1 MFEKK
6 LSELSYKDIT
16 DLLYLRKEQESE
28 ILDYKRIVH
37 TSTDEF
43 AKDVTGFANTKG
55 GYIIYGIDEKQ
66 NEIIGVENA
75 KGRTKV
81 EEFVQ
86 SVINHKVDKA
96 VFCEIVQI
104 EIPQE
109 GTDTKHIVVLYVK
122 ESDDKP
128 VFANDVCYVRKG
140 SSVFKAKPNE
150 IKKMYEDSFISRG
163 ESNSV
168 SVQQDIKGKGNV
180 QVGINSG
187 TIIKTDRIIHK
198 NEVHANPDIHISEL
212 QARKIHDK
220 VDEIV
225 DIYEKA
231 GKLKSTIDKGKIF
244 SKVWNSLKKK
254 FGVTSYKLL
263 GKEQFDEVMG
273 WLQKQIV
280 RNQPKLRRTNKDAWR
295 NKHYASIYAK
305 SNNELGMTKEDL
317 YSFVNEK
324 LELKKPISSLKE
336 LTDTQL
342 TKVYQ
347 LVHRKK

>member
-1 MFEKK
+1 MFDKK
-6 LSELSYKDIT
+6 LSELTYKDIT
-16 DLLYLRKEQESE
+16 ELLYLRKEQESS
-28 ILDYKRIVH
+28 ILDYKRIIH
-37 TSTDEF
+37 TTTDEL
-43 AKDVTGFANTKG
+43 AKDVTGFANSKG
-55 GYIIYGIDEKQ
+55 GYIIYGIDEKLT
-66 NEIIGVENA
+66 EIVGIENVV
-75 KGRTKV
+75 GRTKTD
-81 EEFVQ
+81 EW
-86 SVINHKVDKA
+86 IANGLRDKVDKGL
-96 VFCEIVQI
+96 VYEIVEI

-109 GTDTKHIVVLYVK
+109 GTDTKYIVILSVK

-150 IKKMYEDSFISRG
+150 IKKMYEDNFISRG

-168 SVQQDIKGKGNV
+168 SVQQEIKGKGNF

-187 TIIKTDRIIHK
+187 TIIKTDRITNK
-198 NEVHANPDIHISEL
+198 NEVLSNPDIHISEM
-212 QARKIHDK
+212 QARNIHEKI
-220 VDEIV
+220 DEIV
-225 DIYEKA
+225 SIHEKA
-231 GKLKSTIDKGKIF
+231 GKLKTKSDKSKMF
-244 SKVWNSLKKK
+244 SKTYNTLGKT

-263 GKEQFDEVMG
+263 GKEQYDEVME

-280 RNQPKLRRTNKDAWR
+280 LNRPKLRRTNKDAWR
-295 NKHYASIYAK
+295 NTHYKSIYAK
-305 SNNELGMTKEDL
+305 SHNELGMTKDDL
-317 YSFVNEK
+317 YNFINEK